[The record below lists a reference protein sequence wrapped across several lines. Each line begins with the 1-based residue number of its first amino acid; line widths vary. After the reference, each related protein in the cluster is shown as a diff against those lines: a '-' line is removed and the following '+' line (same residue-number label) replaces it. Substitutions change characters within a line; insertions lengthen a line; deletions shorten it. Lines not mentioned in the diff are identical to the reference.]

1 MAAGTHDFI
10 CDAGATFN
18 KVIQITDSSDDPVNL
33 TGFTARMQARPSV
46 TSSTLLVELT
56 TANGLITLDAPNGQI
71 TLTIPAATTVDFK
84 AGNYVY
90 DLETVNGATV
100 ERVLQGAFVVRGEV
114 TR

>member
-18 KVIQITDSSDDPVNL
+18 KVIQITDSGDDPVNL

-56 TANGLITLDAPNGQI
+56 TGNGLITMDAAQGQI
-71 TLTIPAATTVDFK
+71 TLNIPAATTADFK

-90 DLETVNGATV
+90 DLETVNGSTV